1 MTQTQ
6 TSFHTG
12 RTQKP
17 EILELLSELEKRDK
31 ASKGDI
37 QSGAVAGAILGDPR
51 GFTVVNATG
60 HDVGKVDDLYV
71 DPNSRVP
78 YYALLQLGNNP
89 LGIGDRR
96 ILVDISD
103 IELAA
108 ASQVRVRVA
117 L

>member
-12 RTQKP
+12 RSQKP

-31 ASKGDI
+31 SSKGDI
-37 QSGAVAGAILGDPR
+37 QSGATAGGTLNDPR
-51 GFTVVNATG
+51 GFVVVNTTG
-60 HDVGKVDDLYV
+60 HDVGKVEDLYV

-78 YYALLQLGNNP
+78 QYAVLQLGNNP
-89 LGIGDRR
+89 LGIGDRHV
-96 ILVDISD
+96 LVDISD
-103 IELAA
+103 IELSAEK
-108 ASQVRVRVA
+108 QVRVRVA